1 MGFDLHGLNP
11 IINEAAPKILS
22 KFYNKDGWNNWEKM
36 NKHDKNV
43 YFAADA
49 EHHKNNPGLYFRN
62 NVWWWRPLWCFVSAS
77 CSDILTDGDIES
89 GSFNDGHEIS
99 KTKAM
104 RIGARLRKMIK
115 SGAVK
120 EYEEQIMPGI
130 EAAKKNNEKVELEL
144 SVLKEKVRM
153 NCPNLDGTTEKRYL
167 APINYPE
174 PYHSEYE
181 KIYSKKNWDASYPF
195 DVDNVKNF
203 ADFCV
208 QSGGFSIS

>member
-130 EAAKKNNEKVELEL
+130 EAAKKNNEKV
-144 SVLKEKVRM
+144 
-153 NCPNLDGTTEKRYL
+153 KR
-167 APINYPE
+167 
-174 PYHSEYE
+174 
-181 KIYSKKNWDASYPF
+181 SKSHKR
-195 DVDNVKNF
+195 KRH
-203 ADFCV
+203 
-208 QSGGFSIS
+208 